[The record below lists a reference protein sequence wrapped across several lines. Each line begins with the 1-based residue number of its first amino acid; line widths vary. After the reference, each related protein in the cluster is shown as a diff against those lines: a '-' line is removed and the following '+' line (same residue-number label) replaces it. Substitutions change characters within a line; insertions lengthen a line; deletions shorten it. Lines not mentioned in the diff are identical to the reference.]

1 MKTLAFLLFIIF
13 STNICQ
19 AQVDKKDSGNYSI
32 PTDKTKNDTI
42 KNKKNGHYY
51 FELIANNE
59 ATDIKNQNRT
69 GTCWSFSSLSFF
81 ESELIRMGKGKVELS
96 PMYVVRNA
104 YIGKAENY
112 LRMYGNFNFGEGG
125 AFHDIPWVIERYGI
139 VPTSAYAGLN
149 YGEDKHNHSELN
161 GVLTAMVKTLAT
173 KPQGGKLTPSWKK
186 AYTEVVDAYLGDV
199 PENVED
205 FKFKVDGKEY
215 NPKSYATYLGL
226 DMSNYVSLTSYTHHP
241 FYSSFVLEI
250 PDNWIMKQSYNL
262 PLDELMMVME
272 ESIKNGYTF
281 AWGADVSEK
290 GFSFKNGLA
299 IVPEDESTIIKRG
312 EDNKNFSDAGAEK
325 IADCFDEPVKE
336 KEITQALRQEG
347 FDNQTTT
354 DDHGMHIT
362 GIVKD
367 QKGTKYFIV
376 KNSWGLDNNQCDG
389 YFYASYPYV
398 KYKTMNIL
406 IHKDAIPAV
415 IKKKL
420 GIK

>member
-1 MKTLAFLLFIIF
+1 
-13 STNICQ
+13 
-19 AQVDKKDSGNYSI
+19 
-32 PTDKTKNDTI
+32 
-42 KNKKNGHYY
+42 
-51 FELIANNE
+51 
-59 ATDIKNQNRT
+59 
-69 GTCWSFSSLSFF
+69 
-81 ESELIRMGKGKVELS
+81 MGKGKVELS

-149 YGEDKHNHSELN
+149 YGEEKHNHSELN
-161 GVLTAMVKTLAT
+161 GMLTAMVKVLAN

-186 AYTEVVDAYLGDV
+186 AYTDVVDAYLGDV
-199 PENVED
+199 PDNTED
-205 FKFKVDGKEY
+205 FKFNVDGKEY
-215 NPKSYATYLGL
+215 NPKSYANYLGL
-226 DMSNYVSLTSYTHHP
+226 DMNNYVSLTSYTHHP

-299 IVPEDESTIIKRG
+299 IVPEDESTILKKG

-325 IADCFDEPVKE
+325 IADCFDVPVKE
-336 KEITQALRQEG
+336 KEITQVLRQEG

-354 DDHGMHIT
+354 DDHGMHVT

-367 QKGTKYFIV
+367 QKGTNYFIV
-376 KNSWGLDNNQCDG
+376 KNSWGLDNNECDG

-406 IHKDAIPAV
+406 IHKDAIPSV

-420 GIK
+420 SIK